1 MEFSQKVLSFFIFS
15 EKIKTNKGFEE
26 EMKLEGRT
34 PPKLQGKIQTQPLC
48 RRLDDH
54 FFLFQL
60 VYGGVG
66 MQRFVSVKIYETS
79 LCMMSVIV
87 HFE

>member
-1 MEFSQKVLSFFIFS
+1 MI
-15 EKIKTNKGFEE
+15 I
-26 EMKLEGRT
+26 
-34 PPKLQGKIQTQPLC
+34 
-48 RRLDDH
+48 

-79 LCMMSVIV
+79 LCMMSVIA
-87 HFE
+87 HFEWLFCDWETEHFKISWKNS